1 MKLHL
6 SLKREYFDA
15 IKAGTKVE
23 EYRLVTDYW
32 TKRLH
37 NMWGS
42 KLSFDGIVLTKGY
55 PKREDTERR
64 IELPWLGF
72 VRKTITHPHFGPNPV
87 EVFAI
92 DVSGR
97 QALKG
102 GE

>member
-23 EYRLVTDYW
+23 EYRLITDYW
-32 TKRLH
+32 SKRLV
-37 NMWGS
+37 GKS
-42 KLSFDGIVLTKGY
+42 YEGIVLKWGY
-55 PKREDTERR
+55 PKTGDTEFV
-64 IELPWLGF
+64 IERPWLGF
-72 VRKTITHPHFGPNPV
+72 VRKTITHPHFGANPV

-102 GE
+102 GSE